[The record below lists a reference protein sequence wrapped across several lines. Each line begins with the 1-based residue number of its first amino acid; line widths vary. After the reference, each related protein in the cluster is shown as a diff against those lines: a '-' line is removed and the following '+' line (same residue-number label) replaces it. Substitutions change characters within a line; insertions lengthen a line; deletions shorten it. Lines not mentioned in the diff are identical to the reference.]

1 MSRIVIALLSA
12 AVLVT
17 LACCGSCSYVGVGD
31 QASGG
36 CTSILPPE
44 TFQESDLVGTW
55 VARYG
60 HSATDTLIIKSDG
73 TYKQIY
79 TNSITGYH
87 FESDWLKWWIDYTE
101 SGIPHLYMQE
111 MRKCDGISEDC
122 RREGGGGGDSLW
134 FDYCEERLIHMR
146 GEVVLLVVGVPER
159 FAQPLRGILLRQL
172 SINSDSFA
180 GTFLLQE

>member
-60 HSATDTLIIKSDG
+60 HSATDTLIIKADG

-87 FESDWLKWWIDYTE
+87 FESDWLKWWIEYTE

-159 FAQPLRGILLRQL
+159 FAQPPRGILLRQL